1 MKKHILE
8 HDLRHRLCFHQQ
20 PGSQRMPKPSTEAVQ
35 RQFGAVA
42 AAYATSPIHSS
53 GPDLAEL
60 VRIAALTG
68 RERILDLG
76 CGAGHTAHNVAPHA
90 AEVVGVDVTPEMLEV
105 AAGLAR
111 DRGLTNVRFQRADV
125 LALPFADASFDLVT
139 SRYSA
144 HHYADPAKALT
155 EAARVLRPGGRM
167 LLVDTVAPED
177 SALDIFCNAF
187 ELLRDA
193 SHVRNCRLSEWLRL
207 FDEAGFAARER
218 YRMSIDIDAEAWVV
232 RSQTPPHRVAALR
245 DLFREATPAA
255 GEFFRVSDDP
265 WSFILPSVLIEA
277 TLR

>member
-1 MKKHILE
+1 
-8 HDLRHRLCFHQQ
+8 
-20 PGSQRMPKPSTEAVQ
+20 MPSDSSTDAVQ

-60 VRIAALTG
+60 VAAAALTG
-68 RERILDLG
+68 AERVLDLG
-76 CGAGHTAHNVAPHA
+76 CGAGHTALNIAPKA
-90 AEVVGVDVTPEMLEV
+90 AEVVAVDVTQEMLDV

-111 DRGLTNVRFQRADV
+111 ERGLANVRFERADV
-125 LALPFADASFDLVT
+125 LALPFDDATFDLVT

-144 HHYADPAKALT
+144 HHYADPARALA

-167 LLVDTVAPED
+167 LLVDTIAPED
-177 SALDIFCNAF
+177 PALDTFCNAF

-207 FDEAGFAARER
+207 FESAGFEAKER
-218 YRMSIDIDAEAWVV
+218 YRLEIDIAAESWVT
-232 RSQTPPHRVAALR
+232 RAQTPPHRVTALR

-255 GEFFRVSDDP
+255 RAFFAVSDDP
-265 WSFILPSVLIEA
+265 WSFKLSSVLIEA